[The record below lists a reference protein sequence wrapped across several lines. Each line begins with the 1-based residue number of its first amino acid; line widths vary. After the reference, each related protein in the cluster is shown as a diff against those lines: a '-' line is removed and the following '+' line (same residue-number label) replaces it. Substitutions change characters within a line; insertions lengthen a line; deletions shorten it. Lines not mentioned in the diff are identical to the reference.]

1 MDVYLFDNNLTV
13 LSIVPDDLVTLSE
26 QTQKHND
33 LITHSLKVIYS
44 STYDLDTCAYFGMRD
59 VDDKSKFWIYKVV
72 DRRKNSTDTQ
82 IELKGVHKFFDDLKG
97 VTIRDIRPNN
107 SDTRSAFDKILKGT
121 GWELGTV
128 NSKTRA
134 STNYYYDQAL
144 DAFFDAL
151 EIWQVEFQLRMTFAN
166 GQVTG
171 QYVDLSNQWSSNNG
185 KWYEYGDKLL
195 EVTETQSESNIYTA
209 LIGRGKAKETENGGY
224 GRKITFKDVLWQK
237 SKGDPVDKPLG
248 QDYVELDSATAGFG
262 YPNGKRRE
270 SVIEFNDIDDPEKLL
285 DATYKALA
293 DISRP
298 KQELEAEVLE
308 DELAE
313 TGEVVSIIDPRYN
326 IRYQTRI
333 FELDRDFKNPRNKTI
348 KFGDK
353 VTHSAA
359 ERVHIE
365 KQASEAKSE
374 EQRQLIINQVNSTVL
389 DDVQKKVEETLG
401 DLARKDAYKVELEP
415 NNKYHLPSGTYWF
428 DAPIEEA
435 TSFVGATGGYIVSA
449 NSKKSDGSWD
459 ITYLAGGDGLL
470 AETIGGKQIKGHSI
484 GADHLEAGV
493 LNTKNIF
500 IGDDEQKT
508 LDQKIAALD
517 ETDQANYSSLKDET
531 EQALNEYQDAVLAQA
546 EAEASAYAD
555 NVLTLYEQQALIDAR
570 RRLEEAKEY
579 ADAHNQKLESKL
591 IDLIG
596 QVDMRTHIQTD
607 PVTGDV
613 LIGKPDSGVQM
624 RLTNDR
630 LSIEMGGEEVAYFG
644 NQQLYI
650 TEAVVVYRFV
660 MGDDWEIQVS
670 PDKNLNIM
678 WIGGSE

>member
-26 QTQKHND
+26 QTKKHND

-44 STYDLDTCAYFGMRD
+44 SIYDLDTCAYFGMRD
-59 VDDKSKFWIYKVV
+59 VDDKSQFWIYKVV

-107 SDTRSAFDKILKGT
+107 SDTRSAFDKILKET

-151 EIWQVEFQLRMTFAN
+151 EIWQVEFNLRMTFAN
-166 GQVTG
+166 GKVTG

-248 QDYVELDSATAGFG
+248 QDYVELDSATDNFG

-270 SVIEFNDIDDPEKLL
+270 CVIEFSEIDDPEKLL
-285 DATYKALA
+285 EESYKALIEIA
-293 DISRP
+293 RP
-298 KQELEAEVLE
+298 KQELEAQVLE

-313 TGEVVSIIDPRYN
+313 TGEVVSIIYPRYN

-333 FELDRDFKNPRNKTI
+333 FELVRDFKNSNNKTI

-359 ERVHIE
+359 ERVHAERQEREE
-365 KQASEAKSE
+365 KDKQN
-374 EQRQLIINQVNSTVL
+374 QNTIINQLNNEIS
-389 DDVQKKVEETLG
+389 QAIS
-401 DLARKDAYKVELEP
+401 DLYLKDAYKIELEP
-415 NNKYHLPSGTYWF
+415 NNKYKLPSGTYWF
-428 DAPIEEA
+428 DAPIDEA
-435 TSFVGATGGYIVSA
+435 TTFVGATGGYIISSK
-449 NSKKSDGSWD
+449 SKKSDGTWE
-459 ITYLAGGDGLL
+459 ITYLAGGGGLL
-470 AETIGGKQIKGHSI
+470 ADTIGGKQIKGHSI
-484 GADHLEAGV
+484 GTDHLEAGV

-555 NVLTLYEQQALIDAR
+555 NVLTLFEQQALIDAR

-579 ADAHNQKLESKL
+579 ADAHNQKLESEL

-607 PVTGDV
+607 PVTGDL

-630 LSIEMGGEEVAYFG
+630 LSIEMGGEEVAFFG
-644 NQQLYI
+644 NKQLYI
-650 TEAVVVYRFV
+650 TEAVVVRRFL
-660 MGDDWEIQVS
+660 MGDNWEIKVA
-670 PDKNLNIM
+670 DDGNLNIT
-678 WIGGSE
+678 WIGEDR